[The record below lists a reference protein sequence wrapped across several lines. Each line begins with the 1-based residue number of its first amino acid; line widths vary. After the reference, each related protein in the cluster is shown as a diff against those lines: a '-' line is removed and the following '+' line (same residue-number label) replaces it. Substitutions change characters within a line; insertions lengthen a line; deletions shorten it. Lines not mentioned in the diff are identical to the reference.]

1 MGGSNLWIQQTTI
14 NGFMIGYDRP
24 LNFFTFLDL
33 RHVQGTREWG
43 GGVGA
48 DQSWTKKVNFGS
60 VQCDLKLKI
69 LKDYSNRF
77 FSVKLL
83 SLVKILVSSNHNW
96 VVRAPKPPKTGHVM
110 DTELICKALKIF
122 ILTNHKYYTNDTYH
136 DCLSLL
142 FGQTCLKDHLY
153 KTTTSPQ

>member
-1 MGGSNLWIQQTTI
+1 MLQNWNMGGSNLWIQQTTI
-14 NGFMIGYDRP
+14 NGSMIGYDRP

-83 SLVKILVSSNHNW
+83 SLVKVLVSSNHNW
-96 VVRAPKPPKTGHVM
+96 GSKGP
-110 DTELICKALKIF
+110 
-122 ILTNHKYYTNDTYH
+122 
-136 DCLSLL
+136 
-142 FGQTCLKDHLY
+142 QTTQNRPCHGY
-153 KTTTSPQ
+153 